1 MDAIAVA
8 AACAVIAGAALQSA
22 LGFGFALVAAPLT
35 YAAFGPEQGVGLL
48 LVLGLEVNLLTL
60 LAERRRPVPVWADIA
75 WVVPCSL
82 PGALLGVVV
91 LRGLDDLALQL
102 LVSAAVLG
110 TLAVNLRAMHRREA
124 PRHAPPAG
132 GRPLAGVASGA
143 LNTSTSTGGPPLVL
157 LLMGR
162 GLTPPTVRDTLTA
175 AFVGFAFTST
185 AALLI
190 TGTAEAA
197 PDAGRL
203 AVLVPLTAVG
213 QLLGRPLFK
222 RLVGGASYERVLA
235 VVLTLSIV
243 LGMISV
249 L

>member
-1 MDAIAVA
+1 MEAIAVA

-48 LVLGLEVNLLTL
+48 LALGLEVNLLTL
-60 LAERRRPVPVWADIA
+60 VAERRRPTPVWADVA

-102 LVSAAVLG
+102 LVSVAVLG
-110 TLAVNLRAMHRREA
+110 TLVVNLRAAHRRDG
-124 PRHAPPAG
+124 PRREPPAW
-132 GRPLAGVASGA
+132 GRPLSGVASGA
-143 LNTSTSTGGPPLVL
+143 LNTSTATGGPPLVL

-162 GLTPPTVRDTLTA
+162 GLEPATVRDTLTA

-185 AALLI
+185 IALI
-190 TGTAEAA
+190 VTGTAEAA

-203 AVLVPLTAVG
+203 AILIPLTAVG
-213 QLLGRPLFK
+213 QMLGRPLFR
-222 RLVGGASYERVLA
+222 RLVGAASYERVLT
-235 VVLTLSIV
+235 VVLALSIV